1 MVVITKSNR
10 QHIYGLTSEQRD
22 LIKDS
27 LTFSN
32 PAYKNAKRY
41 SRSKYISIPPYLT
54 YYNEFSVSENGER
67 KKVLNVPIGV
77 NIPKLLDYPMVS
89 YNDLRRSVP
98 VKFPKFNLEL
108 REDQVKAEKA
118 YMQEVK
124 YSFLL
129 YPI

>member
-1 MVVITKSNR
+1 MIVIAKSNR
-10 QHIYGLTSEQRD
+10 QCIYGLTSEQRD

-67 KKVLNVPIGV
+67 KKVLSVPIGV
-77 NIPKLLDYPMVS
+77 NIPKILDYPMMS
-89 YNDLRRSVP
+89 TDDFRSSVP
-98 VKFPKFNLEL
+98 VKYPKIL
-108 REDQVKAEKA
+108 RTFK
-118 YMQEVK
+118 
-124 YSFLL
+124 
-129 YPI
+129 